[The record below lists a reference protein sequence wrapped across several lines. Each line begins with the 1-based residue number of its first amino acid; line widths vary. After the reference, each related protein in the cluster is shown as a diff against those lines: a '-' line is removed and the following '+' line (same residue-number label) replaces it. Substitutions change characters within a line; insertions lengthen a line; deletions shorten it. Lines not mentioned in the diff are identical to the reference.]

1 MRHQPIPMTSERANK
16 SIRCHLIAAMLSE
29 KPASRNTAGAL
40 KSERAVP
47 AAGAASLLGVSE
59 GFFGGFG
66 VLLAPCCPLVFPLGL
81 PLPLLHPSEQR

>member
-1 MRHQPIPMTSERANK
+1 MTSERANK

-29 KPASRNTAGAL
+29 KPVSRNTAGAL

-59 GFFGGFG
+59 GLFGGFG
-66 VLLAPCCPLVFPLGL
+66 VLLARCCPWAPSLRAALSFCCVFFSPPL
-81 PLPLLHPSEQR
+81 